1 MMPISSDRF
10 DRKLLFSVRQDLAAE
25 RSRCRISLA
34 GSEAQSPVVDVWSI
48 QAPDFSP
55 KLYRS
60 LSGPRSDRGFNR
72 RPQAVSSGDTE
83 KTPGQDVSKV
93 LHVKRVVADILREA
107 GSRRELRRFTTSY
120 KPPDAL
126 QAELMFVKL
135 GKFPPSGPYRNPK
148 PHDFRLQDDLPNM
161 ATVSKKDL
169 CDLQFRLN
177 HRDILKTTRSESDLT
192 SRDTMKTMM
201 KMDTYKPA
209 EPTWDLRL
217 LLPKPQ
223 WPPKSASFTRHR
235 RSRAAYS
242 AFMERVEEK
251 LSTSWS
257 QRA

>member
-55 KLYRS
+55 KLYMS
-60 LSGPRSDRGFNR
+60 LSGPRSDRGFHR
-72 RPQAVSSGDTE
+72 RPQALSSGDTG
-83 KTPGQDVSKV
+83 KTPGRD
-93 LHVKRVVADILREA
+93 
-107 GSRRELRRFTTSY
+107 
-120 KPPDAL
+120 
-126 QAELMFVKL
+126 
-135 GKFPPSGPYRNPK
+135 
-148 PHDFRLQDDLPNM
+148 QDDLPNM

-169 CDLQFRLN
+169 GDLEFRLN
-177 HRDILKTTRSESDLT
+177 HRDICSVKTTRSESDLT
-192 SRDTMKTMM
+192 SRDTIKTMM